1 LEAGGLRHIWRVAAP
16 NEHPLPAWRHA
27 PSPRSKAR
35 QHFSRPHI
43 PADLSGVSG
52 NFWSFTCRTD
62 TDGRTQRKLL
72 QQSGRPQGPH
82 VPARFARS
90 RGPSRRRVT
99 RMRSSRPS
107 ARHNSRKSIFSP
119 DVKNTVTARHP
130 GSTSTAT
137 NRSGRLL
144 AANCLRQIIRTSARR
159 TSSCARE
166 LRVVPWKHPRLS
178 GASPLRPS
186 ERSVPCPP
194 PDEWASSRICIP
206 RQAMCSVSD
215 VRCRVSLPGLF
226 RVLHPCGGTY
236 HVPVL
241 YLARMAACRAFAAS
255 SSREKSS
262 SGRQGIPGA
271 GP

>member
-1 LEAGGLRHIWRVAAP
+1 MGLETGGLHQAWRVAAP

-35 QHFSRPHI
+35 QHFSRPHM

-52 NFWSFTCRTD
+52 NFWSFTCLTE

-90 RGPSRRRVT
+90 RGPRRRRVT

-107 ARHNSRKSIFSP
+107 ARHSSRKSIFLS
-119 DVKNTVTARHP
+119 DAKNTVAARHP
-130 GSTSTAT
+130 GSTCTST

-144 AANCLRQIIRTSARR
+144 DANCLRQISRTAVRR
-159 TSSCARE
+159 ASSCTRE
-166 LRVVPWKHPRLS
+166 IWVVPWWHPRLS
-178 GASPLRPS
+178 GAAPCRTPG
-186 ERSVPCPP
+186 RSVPCPP

-206 RQAMCSVSD
+206 RQAMCAVSD
-215 VRCRVSLPGLF
+215 VRCRVSLP
-226 RVLHPCGGTY
+226 V
-236 HVPVL
+236 
-241 YLARMAACRAFAAS
+241 
-255 SSREKSS
+255 S
-262 SGRQGIPGA
+262 SGCSTLAA
-271 GP
+271 GNIMSPYST